1 MDQNLDLK
9 QLMKLA
15 QSPAGQQLL
24 QLLQQRGGR
33 ELEAAAQKASAGD
46 FTQAI
51 QALSGLLNTTEA
63 KTLLK
68 ELEECK

>member
-33 ELEAAAQKASAGD
+33 ELEAAAQRPP
-46 FTQAI
+46 QV
-51 QALSGLLNTTEA
+51 
-63 KTLLK
+63 TLPRPYRH
-68 ELEECK
+68 CPVC